1 MTELELQG
9 QYVMD
14 FFCHREDG
22 LGFREVKNNAVSSDL
37 FIPGDLLEF
46 LKENSRKQWQNLLRK
61 SDYNGD
67 EQKLLRDVMAD
78 IRTRIEA
85 SANVAVFL
93 NKNRTITF
101 GGETLQLIYVSGTEL
116 TGDEDFNKNI
126 FSAVEEMSYS
136 FYHDGKRVFT
146 FRPDLSFF
154 TNGIFLGYA
163 ELKSNFTNQT
173 ARNNGRNKVTT
184 DYLEAV
190 WEYTKIAG
198 SNDVSQTLRRR
209 MLRPFEKSIHL
220 ITTDINDTFVLRN
233 PGQFFDEAKKGFQD
247 GTISISSFRPVIE
260 EVFKPLPTVITTSDE
275 TDSRLRFEEAM
286 RSLYS
291 KKMIEKE
298 VLYYNFMAYTYKT
311 VTVTENGR
319 KVQKKEYKDKTGKL
333 ITPRPKQKFGCDRI
347 IERVQEFLDHERQPN
362 YFIEKLCADLTALGA
377 PQDMIDRV
385 VAERDSYCNNKYV
398 YSLLLQY
405 AAGFGKSNIIGW
417 TALQLKDL
425 RHEGE
430 WVYDKILLVVDR
442 LQLRDQLDSMMLNMN
457 IDKAMFVEATD
468 QDTFVK
474 ALSDKRRIIVVNI
487 QKFWELKK
495 AIEKAGKDF
504 TDKRVAFLIDEV
516 HRSNTDDVHQEMFS
530 AFDELQDIFDENGG
544 FLGRAS
550 GKKNLIVGFTATPS
564 DRVLARFGE
573 FYRGSTNFNQ
583 LWRPFDVYTMKEAI
597 ADGYILDPTK
607 HIIPVP
613 AKMYFE
619 LPDGLKQTVAQAIAE
634 NRDESI
640 SFAKRQIYENHDRI
654 TAISKFIVNR
664 LLTQVYGKI
673 RGQGKAMLAVT
684 TIPIAIE
691 YCKTIRRM
699 MAEKT
704 ASGKFEKYADAPV
717 AIVYSDSQKYEKCSS
732 MNNGV
737 PEDKVIDNFKNTKN
751 GLMIVV
757 DKLQTGFDEPKLHTL
772 FLDKEIREINA
783 IQTISRVNRT
793 TKYKDECHIIDF
805 SYSMKEGQTTA
816 NERNIRE
823 AFAKYCG
830 MVVTDFDP
838 IREKAV
844 VTEIHRNLTSQ
855 PVFVKWFD
863 RYLASLGDKAANTAL
878 CLEMD
883 ADIRVWIKNMIEAHE
898 AYIQEMSSRGEKIDS
913 NMADDTAKALR
924 KAIGRYNSRMVLLQG
939 VVELDPKF
947 SDVAFI
953 DFWTLYTRT
962 YNSMFEKKDPLGSIQ
977 TSFDGGIGLL
987 VGEEIEVEEPGEP
1000 GDEPGEPTP
1009 PKGVKPG
1016 KKSSLTNIFD
1026 ALAKMNA
1033 TEQERQQ
1040 EMDFWLAQTNNL
1052 FTFLKDD
1059 GKFMAMLRSDNFTRE
1074 QIEKE
1079 YNKLIR
1085 RFLRQTTDV
1094 KVKKLIDENKEMF
1107 LEDFKMNNV
1116 ESPYPN
1122 RTFEFDN
1129 DNDLSIAAE
1138 PEI

>member
-9 QYVMD
+9 EYVMD
-14 FFCHREDG
+14 FFCRRGDG
-22 LGFREVKNNAVSSDL
+22 LGFREVKNNAVSPDL

-46 LKENSRKQWQNLLRK
+46 LKENSRRQWQNLLRK
-61 SDYNGD
+61 SEYNGD
-67 EQKLLRDVMAD
+67 EQKLLRAIMVE
-78 IRTRIEA
+78 IRTKIEA
-85 SANVAVFL
+85 STNVAVFL
-93 NKNRTITF
+93 NNTLRQRPF
-101 GGETLQLIYVSGTEL
+101 VFEGETLRLLYVSGTEL
-116 TGDEDFNKNI
+116 RGDEDFNKNI

-136 FYHDGKRVFT
+136 FPHKGKKVFA

-154 TNGIFLGYA
+154 INGIFLGYS

-173 ARNNGRNKVTT
+173 ARSNGRNKVTT

-190 WEYTKIAG
+190 WEYTKIANG
-198 SNDVSQTLRRR
+198 NDVSQTHRRR

-220 ITTDINDTFVLRN
+220 VTTDINNTFVLRN
-233 PGQFFDEAKKGFQD
+233 PGQFFDDAKRGFQER
-247 GTISISSFRPVIE
+247 TISISSYRPIIE
-260 EVFKPLPTVITTSDE
+260 EVFKPLPTVADAE
-275 TDSRLRFEEAM
+275 CDPRVRFEEAM

-298 VLYYNFMAYTYKT
+298 ILYYNFMAYTYKT
-311 VTVTENGR
+311 VTVKENGK

-333 ITPRPKQKFGCDRI
+333 ICPRPKQKFGCDRI
-347 IERVQEFLDHERQPN
+347 IDRVQEFLDHESEPN
-362 YFIEKLCADLTALGA
+362 YFIDKLRAELTALDA
-377 PQDMIDRV
+377 PQELIDRV
-385 VAERDSYCNNKYV
+385 VAERESYCNNKYV

-425 RHEGE
+425 RHNGK
-430 WVYDKILLVVDR
+430 WIYDKILLVVDR

-468 QDTFVK
+468 QDTFVA

-487 QKFWELKK
+487 QKFWELKN
-495 AIEKAGKDF
+495 AIEKAGKSF

-530 AFDELQDIFDENGG
+530 AFDELQDIFDENGSFITRG
-544 FLGRAS
+544 S
-550 GKKNLIVGFTATPS
+550 KKKNLIVGFTATPS

-573 FYRGSTNFNQ
+573 FHRGSNFNQ
-583 LWRPFDVYTMKEAI
+583 LWKPFDTYTMKEAI

-619 LPDGLKQTVAQAIAE
+619 LPDDVLQLVTEAINSKKDERVSWGKEQVYTNPERREAIA
-634 NRDESI
+634 
-640 SFAKRQIYENHDRI
+640 
-654 TAISKFIVNR
+654 KFIVNR
-664 LLTQVYGKI
+664 LLSQIYGKI

-684 TIPIAIE
+684 SIPIAIE
-691 YCKTIRRM
+691 YCKIIRRL

-704 ASGKFEKYADAPV
+704 ASGTFAKYADAPV

-732 MNNGV
+732 MNDGLT
-737 PEDKVIDNFKNTKN
+737 EERVIDNFKTAKN
-751 GLMIVV
+751 GLIIVV

-772 FLDKEIREINA
+772 FLDKEIRDINA

-805 SYSMKEGQTTA
+805 SFSNV
-816 NERNIRE
+816 NEKNIRN
-823 AFAKYCG
+823 AFAKFCG

-844 VTEIHRNLTSQ
+844 IDEIYRSLLAQ
-855 PVFVKWFD
+855 PIYAKWFE
-863 RYLASLGDKAANTAL
+863 RYRSTLGNKEANSAI

-883 ADIRVWIKNMIEAHE
+883 ADIRAWIKNMIEAHA
-898 AYIQEMSSRGEKIDS
+898 AYVQEVEHRGEGIDPA
-913 NMADDTAKALR
+913 MADDAAKTLR
-924 KAIGRYNSRMVLLQG
+924 KAIGRYNSQMVLLHG
-939 VVELDPKF
+939 VIELDPKY
-947 SDVAFI
+947 SDAVFI
-953 DFWTLYTRT
+953 DFWQRYSNI
-962 YNSMFEKKDPLGSIQ
+962 YNSLFEKKQALGSIS
-977 TSFDGGIGLL
+977 TTFDGDLGLL

-1000 GDEPGEPTP
+1000 DGEPGGATP
-1009 PKGVKPG
+1009 PRPGKPG
-1016 KKSSLTNIFD
+1016 KKPGLAGIFD
-1026 ALAKMNA
+1026 TLAKMNA
-1033 TEQERQQ
+1033 DEQEREH
-1040 EMDFWLAQTNNL
+1040 EMQFWFAQTAAL
-1052 FTFLKDD
+1052 FSFLKSD

-1079 YNKLIR
+1079 YNKLLR
-1085 RFLRQTTDV
+1085 RYLRQAEDT

-1107 LEDFKMNNV
+1107 LEEFKGHL
-1116 ESPYPN
+1116 ES
-1122 RTFEFDN
+1122 EQ
-1129 DNDLSIAAE
+1129 LCLLLQ
-1138 PEI
+1138 